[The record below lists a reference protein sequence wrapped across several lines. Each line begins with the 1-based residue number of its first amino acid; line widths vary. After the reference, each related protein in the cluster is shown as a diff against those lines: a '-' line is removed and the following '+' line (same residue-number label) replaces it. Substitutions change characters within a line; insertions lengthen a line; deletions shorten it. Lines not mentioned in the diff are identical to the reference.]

1 MAYNICEHLVSYIL
15 TENPF
20 SEQIRKAGAW
30 KKLFVDFFDN
40 FISHGKRNTLKISEC
55 LLTVV
60 PVSFFFKAAVT
71 TVVNEVH
78 NSIPRYSSPLQEQA
92 VDCAAKNVCRSASK
106 QLGCNASQILKSK
119 RCTNDTRIASNA
131 ALKTKTAA
139 TLSYYWRS

>member
-1 MAYNICEHLVSYIL
+1 MLL
-15 TENPF
+15 
-20 SEQIRKAGAW
+20 
-30 KKLFVDFFDN
+30 
-40 FISHGKRNTLKISEC
+40 TLKISEC

-131 ALKTKTAA
+131 ALKKNCCNSFLLLAQ
-139 TLSYYWRS
+139 LREPLPHMKYIN

>member
-40 FISHGKRNTLKISEC
+40 FISHGKRYTLKISEC

-92 VDCAAKNVCRSASK
+92 VDCAAKTYAEVQASSSVAM
-106 QLGCNASQILKSK
+106 LLKS
-119 RCTNDTRIASNA
+119 
-131 ALKTKTAA
+131 
-139 TLSYYWRS
+139 